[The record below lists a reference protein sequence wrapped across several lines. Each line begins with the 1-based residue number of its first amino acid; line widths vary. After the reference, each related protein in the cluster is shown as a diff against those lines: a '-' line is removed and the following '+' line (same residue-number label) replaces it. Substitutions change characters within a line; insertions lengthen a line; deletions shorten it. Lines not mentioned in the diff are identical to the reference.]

1 MSLMDE
7 IERGR
12 EAFARRAW
20 GEAHEQLARA
30 GRATPLKGGD
40 LELLATSAYMLGRD
54 DEWTAG
60 LERAHQ
66 AHLEAGEALRAAR
79 CATWIGIGLLL
90 RGELGPATGWWSR
103 AQRLVEHE
111 AVPCVEEG
119 YLLLPAMIQQ
129 EHSGR
134 FEEADT
140 TAAAAA
146 VIGERFGDADL
157 VALAI
162 HVQGRARTR
171 LGRVEEGLALLDEA
185 MVAVTAG
192 ELSPI
197 VTGLLYCS
205 VIEGCHD
212 VFALRRAREWTAALT
227 QWCAG
232 QPDLVSFNGTC
243 LVHRAEIMQLQGVW
257 PDALEEARQASERYA
272 RQLSELASGQA
283 HYQQAEIQ
291 RLQGDFDV
299 AEESYRAASR
309 CGREPQPGLALLR
322 LQQGNSKAAASAI
335 RRAVSETDEPLTLA
349 RLLPA
354 CVEIMLATG
363 DIGAAGHALEE
374 LERIA
379 ERYERSG
386 MLDALSAQARGAV
399 DLAGG
404 DAALALRAL
413 RQAQQAWQELDAPYE
428 AARARVL
435 VALCCRALGDA
446 DAAAMELDAAR
457 STFERLGAAPDVARV
472 ESLVRPGAG
481 PKTHGLTPREL
492 EVLRLV
498 AAGHTNREIA
508 TELVISEH
516 TVARHVQNILAKL
529 RLSSRTAASAFAY
542 EHDLI

>member
-1 MSLMDE
+1 MSRTDE
-7 IERGR
+7 IGLGR
-12 EAFARRAW
+12 KAFAMHSW
-20 GEAHEQLARA
+20 GEAHERLAQAARNTQLD
-30 GRATPLKGGD
+30 GDD
-40 LELLATSAYMLGRD
+40 LELLATSAYMLGREE
-54 DEWTAG
+54 EWTSG

-103 AQRLVEHE
+103 AQRLVERE

-129 EHSGR
+129 EHAGH
-134 FEEADT
+134 FEEADA

-146 VIGERFGDADL
+146 VIGERFGDTDL

-162 HVQGRARTR
+162 HVQGRARAR

-185 MVAVTAG
+185 MVAVTTG
-192 ELSPI
+192 EVSPI
-197 VTGLLYCS
+197 VTGILYCS
-205 VIEGCHD
+205 VIEGCHE

-243 LVHRAEIMQLQGVW
+243 LVHRAEIMQLQGTW
-257 PDALEEARQASERYA
+257 PDALEEARRASERYA
-272 RQLSELASGQA
+272 QQLSELASGQA
-283 HYQQAEIQ
+283 LYRQAEIQ
-291 RLQGDFDV
+291 RLQGAFDQ
-299 AEESYRAASR
+299 AQESYRTASR

-322 LQQGNSKAAASAI
+322 LQQGNDEAAASAI
-335 RRAVSETDEPLTLA
+335 RRALGETEEPLARA

-363 DIGAAGHALEE
+363 DTAAASDGVDE

-379 ERYERSG
+379 ERFERSG
-386 MLDALSAQARGAV
+386 MLDALTAHARGAV
-399 DLAGG
+399 DLATG
-404 DAALALRAL
+404 DPTLALRAL
-413 RQAQQAWQELDAPYE
+413 RHAQQAWQDLDAPYE
-428 AARARVL
+428 AARTRVL
-435 VALCCRALGDA
+435 VALACRALGDA
-446 DAAAMELDAAR
+446 DAATMELGAAR
-457 STFERLGAAPDVARV
+457 GVFEQLGAAPDVARV
-472 ESLVRPGAG
+472 ESLAETAEARSA
-481 PKTHGLTPREL
+481 HGLTPREL

-498 AAGHTNREIA
+498 AAGRTNREIA
-508 TELVISEH
+508 SELVISEH

-542 EHDLI
+542 EHDLV